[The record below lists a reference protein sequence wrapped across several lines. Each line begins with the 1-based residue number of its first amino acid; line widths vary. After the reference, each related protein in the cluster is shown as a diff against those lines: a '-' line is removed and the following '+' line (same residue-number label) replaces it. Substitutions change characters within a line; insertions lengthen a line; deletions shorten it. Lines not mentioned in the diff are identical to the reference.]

1 VIGPFALRRAP
12 LWNVG
17 SGTFMG
23 NIPLSPTPSCYCSG
37 LGAWAKS
44 PSVHLSFH
52 KFQKSRPQAS
62 LTECRISS
70 ATRPSA
76 TPSPPANQTSLRNP
90 VELSIFGSH
99 FFLPLPSLFF
109 AVVCVW
115 ALLACL
121 VEFRGVQATGS
132 AGLTTG
138 FRVRGPVVCLSTA

>member
-23 NIPLSPTPSCYCSG
+23 NIPLSPTPSCDCSG

-62 LTECRISS
+62 LTECPSCRISS
-70 ATRPSA
+70 ATRLSA

-99 FFLPLPSLFF
+99 FFLPLPSFVFRCSL
-109 AVVCVW
+109 CV
-115 ALLACL
+115 
-121 VEFRGVQATGS
+121 GP
-132 AGLTTG
+132 AGLLG
-138 FRVRGPVVCLSTA
+138 RVRRGASDWICWPDHWL